1 MSWSPPRTR
10 PNEARTFNRYWCYQC
25 HRPVRIASRGPHE
38 DEPMCPRCFGT
49 FLNEI
54 DPSNTR
60 SVFEFTAFDPSPEAR
75 FFEAL
80 TLMIGLP
87 PGLRNPP
94 VDNGSDR
101 GPNSAHTR
109 AHRRSRRR
117 DTTFDDDTD
126 GWDSENGILTRPRP
140 RPRSRPET
148 WVIVRRTGPNQPPQ
162 GSLGP
167 LGPDPRNYFDGPGL
181 HELIEE
187 LTQNDRPGPP
197 PAPDSAI
204 EALPTVKI
212 SSAHLGPDP
221 ECPVCKE
228 EFKVG
233 TEAQE
238 LPCKHI
244 YHSECIVPWLRLHN
258 TCPVCRHEAAA
269 DPRESREIGN
279 NESRGE
285 GGPRR
290 GFRQLA
296 NSLRPG
302 EN

>member
-25 HRPVRIASRGPHE
+25 HRPVRIASRRPHE
-38 DEPMCPRCFGT
+38 NEPICPRCFGT

-60 SVFEFTAFDPSPEAR
+60 SIFEFTAFDPSPEAR
-75 FFEAL
+75 IFEAL

-94 VDNGSDR
+94 VDNDSNR
-101 GPNSAHTR
+101 GPNPAHNR

-117 DTTFDDDTD
+117 SNPFYDDTD
-126 GWDSENGILTRPRP
+126 GWDSESGIFSRPRP
-140 RPRSRPET
+140 RPET
-148 WVIVRRTGPNQPPQ
+148 WVIIRRTGPNQPPG

-167 LGPDPRNYFDGPGL
+167 PGPDYFDGPGL

-197 PAPDSAI
+197 PASESAI
-204 EALPTVKI
+204 EAISTVKI
-212 SSAHLGPDP
+212 SSTHLGPDP

-233 TEAQE
+233 TEARE

-258 TCPVCRHEAAA
+258 TCPVCRHEVAAA
-269 DPRESREIGN
+269 AAGPRESREIRN
-279 NESRGE
+279 DETR
-285 GGPRR
+285 GPRR
-290 GFRQLA
+290 GLRQLA